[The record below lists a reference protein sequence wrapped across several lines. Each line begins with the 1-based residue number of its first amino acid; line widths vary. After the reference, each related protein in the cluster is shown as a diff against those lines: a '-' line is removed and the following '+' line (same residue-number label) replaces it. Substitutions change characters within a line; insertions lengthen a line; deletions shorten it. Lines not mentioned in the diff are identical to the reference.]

1 MRCLSILN
9 LRGAVSRCD
18 SPCSE
23 EYHLFRFALVSLILF
38 GGTPGARP
46 STPSDCVA
54 AYQSYLEELK
64 RKRMSSQRRAALH
77 RWALRV
83 YDACET
89 GDLEVDVEELFE
101 RLERRKY

>member
-1 MRCLSILN
+1 
-9 LRGAVSRCD
+9 
-18 SPCSE
+18 
-23 EYHLFRFALVSLILF
+23 LFRFAVVSLIVL
-38 GGTPGARP
+38 GGTPGASPR
-46 STPSDCVA
+46 STASDCAA
-54 AYQSYLEELK
+54 AYRTYLEELE

-89 GDLEVDVEELFE
+89 GDLEFDVEELFE